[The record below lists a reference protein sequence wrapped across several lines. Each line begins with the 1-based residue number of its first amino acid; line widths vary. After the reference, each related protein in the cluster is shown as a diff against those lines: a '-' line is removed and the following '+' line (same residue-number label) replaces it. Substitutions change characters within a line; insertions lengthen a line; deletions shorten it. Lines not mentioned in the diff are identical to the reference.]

1 MNKILVSYFSA
12 SGVTKKV
19 ALNIADFI
27 DADLYEIMPLDRYTS
42 ADLDWTDKQ
51 SRSSAEMSDIKDWLT

>member
-19 ALNIADFI
+19 ALNTADFI
-27 DADLYEIMPLDRYTS
+27 GADLYEIMPLDRYTS
-42 ADLDWTDKQ
+42 ADLGRINKVGLQ
-51 SRSSAEMSDIKDWLT
+51 PR